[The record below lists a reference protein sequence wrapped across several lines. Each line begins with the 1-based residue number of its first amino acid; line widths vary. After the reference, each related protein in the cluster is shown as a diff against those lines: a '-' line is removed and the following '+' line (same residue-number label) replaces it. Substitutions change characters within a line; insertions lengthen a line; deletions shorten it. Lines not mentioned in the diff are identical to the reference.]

1 MDYFN
6 WKEIL
11 SVFLILFSMIDIPGS
26 IPIIIE
32 LEKKSGGIK
41 ANRATLVAGGLMLL
55 FLFFG
60 QKLLYVFGID
70 VSSFAVAGSFIIF
83 IISLEL
89 ILGIEIF
96 KPDTSHPSSDSIVP
110 LAFPLIAGAGT
121 LATIISLKSQYK
133 LSSIFIGVILN
144 LIIVFIVLKSIRRLS
159 KLISPGISAILRRVF
174 GIILLSIAIKLF
186 KSNISF

>member
-1 MDYFN
+1 MNYFDG
-6 WKEIL
+6 KEIL

-41 ANRATLVAGGLMLL
+41 ATRATLVAGGLMFLFLL
-55 FLFFG
+55 FG
-60 QKLLYVFGID
+60 EKLLAIFGID

-96 KPDTSHPSSDSIVP
+96 KPDMSHPSSDSIVP

-121 LATIISLKSQYK
+121 LATIISLKSQYQHQNV
-133 LSSIFIGVILN
+133 FVGVLLN
-144 LIIVFIVLKSIRRLS
+144 LIIVFVALKSIRPLS
-159 KLISPGISAILRRVF
+159 KIISPGISAILRRVF
-174 GIILLSIAIKLF
+174 GIILLAIAIKLF